1 MRGVYHLPDSD
12 LLKESD
18 RVESIAVRSFSVIVL
33 ITTIAFLILGFT
45 YSVFAAYRG
54 LDLTDES
61 FYLLTAKYPKE
72 YLRQIWQW
80 QVVTAPLINVLQ
92 TVPRIRIARLVLLS
106 LANGAFAFSF
116 VRFLLPRFV
125 KSLTPTENISIF
137 LCVTST
143 TFLADIWLPQGI
155 GYNETSLFFLHLVLA
170 LVLYATSRRSTTPA
184 PFLMIGVLTPFL
196 IFSKP
201 TALVAVL
208 PLAVISVVAHDS
220 WHRLRRSILPILI
233 GIVLSATFIH
243 TFYVP
248 LPEII
253 SNYKKALFQVDDLHK
268 LPYLLRNWVGN
279 FSGFI
284 NAIYRD
290 FSLAFPI
297 LLCIGMLT
305 IFFWRKQLP
314 KSVAPCFLFGTLVF
328 FKATGHLQ
336 GGDINLEKLQFTFPI
351 TACIAVALIVIS
363 LKEWG
368 TRLWGFSLALALFLT
383 PLLASFGS
391 AQSIFVTGLI
401 FGASW
406 FLIILLPILNITH
419 RRVLFTVVISCALT
433 LTSLLVG
440 YEGRW
445 LNPYRQVPLSDAN
458 VTLNQPKLFRGL
470 RVDATTAAFV
480 TGLRNI
486 SRRYS
491 AVPYVI
497 STNRM
502 AGAVLALDGFQP
514 IYSWTVD
521 EWPDR
526 TIESLNA
533 ACSAGDRPVLLVS
546 SAENSSLQ
554 LKNAVR
560 QSCAGGW
567 EELGSISGPRG
578 AVTVSVFKP
587 LGH

>member
-1 MRGVYHLPDSD
+1 MGGMYHSPDSNF
-12 LLKESD
+12 LKESD
-18 RVESIAVRSFSVIVL
+18 RPESLAVRFCSVIVL
-33 ITTIAFLILGFT
+33 IATIAFLILGFT

-61 FYLLTAKYPKE
+61 FYLLQAKYPKE

-80 QVVTAPLINVLQ
+80 QVATAPLVEVLQ

-125 KSLTPTENISIF
+125 KFLTPTENISIF

-155 GYNETSLFFLHLVLA
+155 GYNETALFFLHLVLA
-170 LVLYATSRRSTTPA
+170 LVLYATSRHSTTSV
-184 PFLMIGVLTPFL
+184 PFLMIGLLTPFL
-196 IFSKP
+196 MFSKP
-201 TALVAVL
+201 TVLVAVL
-208 PLAVISVVAHDS
+208 PLAVISMTAHDS
-220 WHRLRRSILPILI
+220 WHRLQRSILPILT
-233 GIVLSATFIH
+233 GIVLSSTSIH
-243 TFYVP
+243 FFYVP

-253 SNYKKALFQVDDLHK
+253 SNYKKALMQVDELHK
-268 LPYLLRNWVGN
+268 LSYLLRNWVGN

-305 IFFWRKQLP
+305 IFFWRKKIP
-314 KSVAPCFLFGTLVF
+314 KSTTPCFLLGTLVF

-336 GGDINLEKLQFTFPI
+336 GGDINLEKLQFSLPI
-351 TACIAVALIVIS
+351 IACIAIALLAIS

-368 TRLWGFSLALALFLT
+368 SRSQKFFLALALFLT

-391 AQSIFVTGLI
+391 AQSIFVSGLI

-406 FLIILLPILNITH
+406 FLLILLPILNIS
-419 RRVLFTVVISCALT
+419 RRRIFFTVAISCVLT

-445 LNPYRQVPLSDAN
+445 LNPYRQVPLRDAN
-458 VTLNQPKLFRGL
+458 VTLDQPQLFRGL

-480 TGLRNI
+480 IGLRNVT
-486 SRRYS
+486 RRYS
-491 AVPYVI
+491 SVPYVI
-497 STNRM
+497 STDRM

-533 ACSAGDRPVLLVS
+533 ACSAGDRPVILVS
-546 SAENSSLQ
+546 SGENSSLQ
-554 LKNAVR
+554 LKNAAR
-560 QSCAGGW
+560 QSCAGEW
-567 EELGSISGPRG
+567 EELGSIPGPRG